1 MKRTR
6 LIRNPLTWVACAA
19 ALVLG
24 GAGVAAP
31 AVADTSI
38 QCGQSITH
46 SIVLQHD
53 LLNCPGVG
61 LYVVGDNI
69 DVNLHGH
76 TISGTYRS
84 GVLTPG
90 VWIIRHHD
98 IVVRNGTIRG
108 FGLGVDPQYVQ
119 HLTIKHLALD
129 GNRVGAYVFFGSHA
143 VVHHNVVRG
152 AVFEGHMAL
161 GILTYGS
168 DHVTIADNQLRNRLS
183 GAISVD
189 ASSYVD
195 VLRNHETNAIAD
207 ACSGCIAVY
216 VTGSQYV
223 HVVANVLHNN
233 PGTAM
238 FVSLGAASVTVSSN
252 VIDHTERTGMRID
265 KSDRRIV
272 LLGNMAHDNGWDGI
286 QVDAPGTRITSNVA
300 NDNGW
305 RGIEAVAGVVDG
317 GGNIAHGN
325 GGNQCVNVVC
335 S

>member
-1 MKRTR
+1 MKRMR
-6 LIRNPLTWVACAA
+6 LVCHPLTWAACVA

-24 GAGVAAP
+24 GGGIAP

-38 QCGQSITH
+38 QCGESITH

-61 LYVVGDNI
+61 LYVVGDNV
-69 DVNLHGH
+69 DVNLNGH
-76 TISGTYRS
+76 TISGTYSS

-90 VWIIRHHD
+90 VWIVRYHD

-108 FGLGVDPQYVQ
+108 FGIGVDPMYIQ
-119 HLTIKHLALD
+119 HLTIKHLVLD
-129 GNRVGAYVFFGSHA
+129 GNYIGVYVYSSSHA
-143 VVHHNVVRG
+143 VVHHNLVRG

-161 GILTYGS
+161 GIKTYGS
-168 DHVTIADNQLRNRLS
+168 DHVTFADNRLS
-183 GAISVD
+183 NRLRGAIGVD

-195 VLRNHETNAIAD
+195 VLRNYENGAVTDPCPECNAL
-207 ACSGCIAVY
+207 S

-223 HVVANVLHNN
+223 HVVANALHNN
-233 PGTAM
+233 PGTALY
-238 FVSLGAASVTVSSN
+238 VSLGAASVTVSSN
-252 VIDHTERTGMRID
+252 VIDHTRRSGMRID

-272 LLGNMAHDNGWDGI
+272 LLGNQAHDNGWDGI
-286 QVDAPGTRITSNVA
+286 QVDATGTQITSNVA

-325 GGNQCVNVVC
+325 GGDQCVNVVC